1 MKAWGRDMAK
11 LKLGV
16 QHGHK
21 EPQACAPLR
30 TVDALAS
37 MGAVL
42 AQGSPAMSTPSWA
55 NLANTQVGAP

>member
-1 MKAWGRDMAK
+1 MAK

-37 MGAVL
+37 MSAVL
-42 AQGSPAMSTPSWA
+42 ALG
-55 NLANTQVGAP
+55 NVHTQLG